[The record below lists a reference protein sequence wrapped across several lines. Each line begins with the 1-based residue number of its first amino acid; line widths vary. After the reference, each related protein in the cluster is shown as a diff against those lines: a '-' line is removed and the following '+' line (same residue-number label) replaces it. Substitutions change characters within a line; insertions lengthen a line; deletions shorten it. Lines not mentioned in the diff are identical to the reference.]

1 MESIVDLLKELERS
15 EMPPKVKKYLKIAAQ
30 IHVQGGSLVK
40 HQEALVKFLEENNEN
55 S

>member
-15 EMPPKVKKYLKIAAQ
+15 EMPPEVKKYLKIAAQ
-30 IHVQGGSLVK
+30 IHVQGGSIVK
-40 HQEALVKFLEENNEN
+40 HQEALTKFLEDAHEN